1 MRLLLRRS
9 SKKEEYIFS
18 VKAKWEREGKAKP
31 TPMNKIK
38 ISGSL
43 KALIPPNHLTHSHLE
58 DWQEA
63 NTGLWGQWWR
73 DKLMDEGRCDFC
85 SLLTHI
91 LIGKLYCSLLNR
103 LKDGASS
110 RLSLSQLLK
119 SRSTILLKAP
129 IHQGTRLEDF
139 PGKPLNLRSALRAA

>member
-1 MRLLLRRS
+1 
-9 SKKEEYIFS
+9 
-18 VKAKWEREGKAKP
+18 
-31 TPMNKIK
+31 
-38 ISGSL
+38 
-43 KALIPPNHLTHSHLE
+43 
-58 DWQEA
+58 
-63 NTGLWGQWWR
+63 
-73 DKLMDEGRCDFC
+73 MDEGRCDFC

-139 PGKPLNLRSALRAA
+139 PGKPLNLRSALRAAVNSRAFPGAISAVNFFKRFYNERYLGAFFLLQTSLRTFGVSTLKIFKIVFSII